1 MAFDRSRS
9 IPEPVNESDDEPD
22 AINLWDV
29 DWEDPGQVQ
38 ALMTEIDAKVEAEEG
53 PEHPYMRWLKEDR
66 QHRINSWG
74 ATFFQAGVIPPDG
87 WEDWVR

>member
-1 MAFDRSRS
+1 M
-9 IPEPVNESDDEPD
+9 N
-22 AINLWDV
+22 
-29 DWEDPGQVQ
+29 
-38 ALMTEIDAKVEAEEG
+38 EIDAKVGAEED

-66 QHRINSWG
+66 QHRINSWE